1 MMGALR
7 ARARA
12 LAGPAGRTIVSNA
25 GAIALTMTSSALLG
39 YPYWWLA
46 ARQFPPA
53 AVGFGAAA
61 TSAMT
66 LLGTLGVLGLATL
79 VVDELPRQR
88 GRELTLVST
97 AVAAATLVA
106 AGLGAVFALSG
117 AFISVDWRP
126 LASPGYFVLFAL
138 GAGLTAAGLVLDQ
151 AFIGLLRGGLQL
163 ARYLLFGAVKLAA
176 LAALVLALPARDG
189 LAIIVSWVL
198 GSLFSVLP
206 LARLAAGQPNGV
218 RALVPDWRLL
228 RGRGRAALSHHF
240 LNTGLQ
246 VPYLML
252 PILVTTLLSAT
263 DNAYFFAAWTLSN
276 MIFLICGA
284 LTAVLYAMGVR
295 QPAALS
301 RHTRFTLALG
311 LGCGVVAGAVLA
323 TFAELLLGVLF
334 GATYAEHAS
343 PILRVLILG
352 AFPVAIIDH
361 YVALCRIHRRTLSAA
376 WLVLA
381 GGLLQLGLA
390 TLGGRAGGLVELTW
404 GWVLGLCV
412 EAAFMLPL
420 VWRTVAALEPLPALV
435 EAEGA

>member
-1 MMGALR
+1 MGALR
-7 ARARA
+7 ARASA

-25 GAIALTMTSSALLG
+25 GAIALTMTSSAVLG

-53 AVGFGAAA
+53 TVGFGAAV

-88 GRELTLVST
+88 GRELTLIGT
-97 AVAAATLVA
+97 AVAAAALVA
-106 AGLGAVFALSG
+106 GGLGAAFALGG
-117 AFISVDWRP
+117 AFISTDWQP
-126 LASPGYFVLFAL
+126 LANPAYLALFTC
-138 GAGLTAAGLVLDQ
+138 GTGLTAAGLVLDQ

-163 ARYLLFGAVKLAA
+163 ARYLLFGAVKLGALVA
-176 LAALVLALPARDG
+176 LAMLLPARDG
-189 LAIIVSWVL
+189 LAIVVSWVL
-198 GSLFSVLP
+198 GSLFSILP
-206 LARLAAGQPNGV
+206 LGRLIAGQSGHA
-218 RALVPDWRLL
+218 RSLVPDWRLL

-246 VPYLML
+246 VPYLTL
-252 PILVTTLLSAT
+252 PILVTSLLSAT

-276 MIFLICGA
+276 MVFLICGA

-295 QPAALS
+295 QPEALAS
-301 RHTRFTLALG
+301 HTRLTLAVG
-311 LGCGVVAGAVLA
+311 LGCGVVAGGLLA
-323 TFAELLLGVLF
+323 MFGEVLLGVLF

-343 PILRVLILG
+343 PVLRVLILG
-352 AFPVAIIDH
+352 AFPVAIVDH
-361 YVALCRIHRRTLSAA
+361 YVALSRIHRRTFSAA
-376 WLVLA
+376 WLVLV

-390 TLGGRAGGLVELTW
+390 TLGARTGGLIELTW
-404 GWVLGLCV
+404 GWVLGLGV

-420 VWRTVAALEPLPALV
+420 VWRTVAAAEPLPALA
-435 EAEGA
+435 EAEGRA